1 MKIFNFISPLP
12 PEECLRRL
20 RANVEREKW
29 TWSTGSA
36 PSKAEV
42 VGKVEET
49 RIRLHRPNTGN
60 SFSKHLFGR
69 LTGDGNQT
77 RLRCRIGLHPFVIAF
92 MVFWA
97 GGVLFMGRQA
107 IAQGH
112 GTMTVSFFGLM
123 TVFEGWWVGIA
134 APLILLC
141 SGVAIVVLGCFFA
154 RDEEKILIDF
164 LRKTIDVRDA

>member
-12 PEECLRRL
+12 REECLRRL
-20 RANVEREKW
+20 RANVEQERW
-29 TWSTGSA
+29 TWSTY
-36 PSKAEV
+36 PVKAEV
-42 VGKVEET
+42 VGKVEEA

-92 MVFWA
+92 VVFWA

-112 GTMTVSFFGLM
+112 GTMTVSFSAL
-123 TVFEGWWVGIA
+123 
-134 APLILLC
+134 
-141 SGVAIVVLGCFFA
+141 
-154 RDEEKILIDF
+154 
-164 LRKTIDVRDA
+164 